1 MAHRLLYG
9 SRNVGN
15 VRVRSMRPGSQVLG
29 SDALADDALDL
40 LLDEAER
47 ALIDVESRPDEP
59 ARRVRLETSEPAG
72 VPDLRLAIAELA
84 DSYPGAHF
92 ELESVGERLR
102 NVGAAAA
109 TAELEHRPHLLHLV
123 RLSLEALFRMY
134 PTPEAYE
141 AERREDDFLDE
152 EPLSI
157 AESYETYRQLLG
169 LLRQQL
175 S

>member
-1 MAHRLLYG
+1 
-9 SRNVGN
+9 
-15 VRVRSMRPGSQVLG
+15 MRPGSQVLG
-29 SDALADDALDL
+29 TEALGDDALDL

-59 ARRVRLETSEPAG
+59 ARRVRIDTAEAVG
-72 VPDLRLAIAELA
+72 VADFRLAIAELA
-84 DSYPGAHF
+84 DSHPGAQY
-92 ELESVGERLR
+92 ELESVSDRLR

-123 RLSLEALFRMY
+123 RMSLEALFRMY

-141 AERREDDFLDE
+141 SERREDDLFDD
-152 EPLSI
+152 EPLNL
-157 AESYETYRQLLG
+157 AENYETYRQLLG
-169 LLRQQL
+169 LLRRQL

>member
-1 MAHRLLYG
+1 G
-9 SRNVGN
+9 
-15 VRVRSMRPGSQVLG
+15 
-29 SDALADDALDL
+29 LADEALDL

-47 ALIDVESRPDEP
+47 ALIDVDARADEP
-59 ARRVRLETSEPAG
+59 LRRVQLDPSMPAG
-72 VPDLRLAIAELA
+72 VATLRLAIAELA
-84 DSYPGAHF
+84 DAYPGAQF
-92 ELESVGERLR
+92 ELESVGDRLR

-141 AERREDDFLDE
+141 TERKEEEFFEEDS
-152 EPLSI
+152 LSLI
-157 AESYETYRQLLG
+157 ENYETYRQILG
-169 LLRQQL
+169 LLRRQL

>member
-1 MAHRLLYG
+1 
-9 SRNVGN
+9 
-15 VRVRSMRPGSQVLG
+15 MRPGSQVLG
-29 SDALADDALDL
+29 SRALADDALDL

-47 ALIDVESRPDEP
+47 ALLDVESRPDEP
-59 ARRVRLETSEPAG
+59 ARRVRLEQSEPAG
-72 VPDLRLAIAELA
+72 VADLRLAIAELA
-84 DSYPGAHF
+84 DSYPGVQF

-123 RLSLEALFRMY
+123 RLSLETLFRMY

-141 AERREDDFLDE
+141 HELRHDDLFEDD
-152 EPLSI
+152 PLGPADKYSTFR
-157 AESYETYRQLLG
+157 ELLRLLRRQL
-169 LLRQQL
+169 

>member
-1 MAHRLLYG
+1 
-9 SRNVGN
+9 
-15 VRVRSMRPGSQVLG
+15 MRPGSQVLG
-29 SDALADDALDL
+29 HEALADDALDL

-59 ARRVRLETSEPAG
+59 ARRVRIDTSAPVG
-72 VPDLRLAIAELA
+72 VADLRLAIAELA
-84 DSYPGAHF
+84 DAHPGAHH
-92 ELESVGERLR
+92 ELESVSDRLR

-134 PTPEAYE
+134 PTPESFE
-141 AERREDDFLDE
+141 ADRREEDVFEDE
-152 EPLSI
+152 SMNLTEN
-157 AESYETYRQLLG
+157 YETYRQLLA

>member
-1 MAHRLLYG
+1 
-9 SRNVGN
+9 
-15 VRVRSMRPGSQVLG
+15 MRPGSQVLG
-29 SDALADDALDL
+29 KEALADDALDL

-47 ALIDVESRPDEP
+47 ALIDVESRADEP
-59 ARRVRLETSEPAG
+59 ARRVRLDGAEPAG
-72 VPDLRLAIAELA
+72 VADLRLAIAELA
-84 DSYPGAHF
+84 DSHPGAHY

-134 PTPEAYE
+134 PTPEVYE
-141 AERREDDFLDE
+141 TERRQDDLFDDE
-152 EPLSI
+152 GMSL
-157 AESYETYRQLLG
+157 AENYETYKQLLALLRRQL
-169 LLRQQL
+169 